1 MALRSR
7 GWEDLWTSQDLEDIV
22 HVLDNRLDLP
32 AEVAA
37 ADPALGAHVSEQIA
51 SLLGR
56 PELLDVLEGVLPPGS
71 GYKRKYEK
79 ESRLRQLLKEK

>member
-1 MALRSR
+1 M
-7 GWEDLWTSQDLEDIV
+7 
-22 HVLDNRLDLP
+22 HVLDNRLNLP

-51 SLLGR
+51 LLLGR
-56 PELLDVLEGVLPPGS
+56 PELLNVLESVLPPGS